1 MSDIPQEWIERG
13 ADAVY
18 RHAARLGVPAYTLTV
33 GQLVTVALE
42 GAVPLIRE
50 ALTQKIEA
58 EIHHAADNEHVLD
71 WRCQGV
77 APGEV
82 VPAVRVDHIRAAI
95 RGMFREL
102 T

>member
-1 MSDIPQEWIERG
+1 MSAIPQEWIERG

-50 ALTQKIEA
+50 ALAQKVETRREERLASDWASIDESMEDHEA
-58 EIHHAADNEHVLD
+58 GMDFAFRIAA
-71 WRCQGV
+71 
-77 APGEV
+77 
-82 VPAVRVDHIRAAI
+82 HII
-95 RGMFREL
+95 RGGDL
-102 T
+102 